1 VVAGLL
7 HDVGKLVLATRAP
20 AHFKRALEG
29 AKAEGLP
36 LYAVETE
43 LMGVS
48 HAEVGAYL
56 LGMWGLPSQVVE
68 AVAHHHHPDRVPQD
82 SLDAVGIVY
91 ISNILAHRVAD
102 RAPSPESTA
111 QMEIDPDYLERLGV
125 TEPFP
130 SWQEMAKASAGG
142 LQVEN
147 WDRAE
152 EQAAPGIEASADSP
166 PETPQTHSPCDIS
179 SLNS

>member
-1 VVAGLL
+1 
-7 HDVGKLVLATRAP
+7 VGKLVLATRAP

-29 AKAEGLP
+29 AETEGLP

-56 LGMWGLPSQVVE
+56 LGIWGLPSPVVE

-91 ISNILAHRVAD
+91 ISNILAHQAADAAQSSGSLAQVA
-102 RAPSPESTA
+102 
-111 QMEIDPDYLERLGV
+111 IDPEYLERLGV
-125 TEPFP
+125 TEQF
-130 SWQEMAKASAGG
+130 SGWQEMAKASAGV
-142 LQVEN
+142 LHVE
-147 WDRAE
+147 
-152 EQAAPGIEASADSP
+152 S
-166 PETPQTHSPCDIS
+166 
-179 SLNS
+179 